1 MPVPNP
7 IYEPVW
13 NLIPPPVPA
22 VNDTGYVKSLDEMKV
37 KTSKVYENI
46 KTETEALRKRKA
58 ELWGGGMRKDTEEET
73 GKINT
78 GLAGAWATREKN
90 YETHKGN
97 LGGVISAAIAAVT
110 VANLNSGLMTSGRN
124 TNTALGGV
132 CKVHGIY
139 LEKTQG

>member
-73 GKINT
+73 GKLILALQG
-78 GLAGAWATREKN
+78 GLGQRERKI
-90 YETHKGN
+90 TK
-97 LGGVISAAIAAVT
+97 LIKVTWGGYISS
-110 VANLNSGLMTSGRN
+110 NSSS
-124 TNTALGGV
+124 
-132 CKVHGIY
+132 Y
-139 LEKTQG
+139 SS